1 MFYFLLF
8 SIMLFF
14 AANDFDRKL
23 NQYSSNIVFFFLFL
37 IFWLVAGLRYETGV
51 DWPGYTQFFNHSES
65 VKKVLTNATT
75 TYFETQF
82 EFGYVLLNSIIKTFT
97 DNVQWLFL
105 IIALITNLMLFSS
118 IKKYSNHIFISLL
131 IYYCT
136 TYFIL
141 DMSGIRQCISLNI
154 FLLSLSYIIEENF
167 KKYILSIL
175 IASLFHNTSLLLVP
189 MYFLLKMEYKNWI
202 LILIVFIGIIISL
215 FQITW
220 ITFILEKIIDTFYVK
235 AITGKLTRYGNRD
248 DSRIFGIGF
257 IFNIAV
263 FVFCLFKRKELS
275 KNRMFNVF
283 LNMYVINLFFYFFTW
298 ELAELSSRLRLYFA
312 IGNIILFTYFIDIY
326 KHKLNKLL
334 IFIFIISFSIY
345 YGRVY
350 LFEMQDGIAYNPY
363 QNYVI
368 HNLFDLKSTGRERQ
382 IKFINNPDQ

>member
-1 MFYFLLF
+1 
-8 SIMLFF
+8 MLFF
-14 AANDFDRKL
+14 AANDFDRKF

-51 DWPGYTQFFNHSES
+51 DWPGYTLFFNHSES
-65 VKKVLTNATT
+65 INKVLTNATT
-75 TYFETQF
+75 NFFITEF

-141 DMSGIRQCISLNI
+141 DMSGIRQCISLNL
-154 FLLSLSYIIEENF
+154 FLLSLNYIIEGNF
-167 KKYILSIL
+167 KKYILAIL
-175 IASLFHNTSLLLVP
+175 IASLFHITSLILIP
-189 MYFLLKMEYKNWI
+189 MYFILKIEYKNWI
-202 LILIVFIGIIISL
+202 LILFVFIGIIISL

-220 ITFILEKIIDTFYVK
+220 MTFVLEKMIDTFSVQ
-235 AITGKLTRYGNRD
+235 AIAGKLTRYGNRD

-263 FVFCLFKRKELS
+263 FVFCIFKRKELS
-275 KNRMFNVF
+275 QNKMFNVF
-283 LNMYVINLFFYFFTW
+283 LNMYVINLFFYYFTW
-298 ELAELSSRLRLYFA
+298 ELTELSGRLRLYFA
-312 IGNIILFTYFIDIY
+312 VGNIVLFTYFIDIY
-326 KHKLNKLL
+326 KHKLNRLL

-345 YGRVY
+345 YGRTY
-350 LFEMQDGIAYNPY
+350 LFEMQDGITYNPY

-368 HNLFDLKSTGRERQ
+368 HNLFDLKSTGHERQ
-382 IKFINNPDQ
+382 IKFRNKPDQ